1 MKICERGTP
10 HFSEEGMHPFPLRI
24 LVVLPCYGGSL
35 PMGEYCVTAL
45 QDLGHLVD
53 VFNAPSFYG
62 AFSALKELRIH
73 MSRLESLESSLLEVL
88 SQAIYAKVETFE
100 PDLVLAL
107 AQAPITRQLLKRL
120 RRDGV
125 LTAMW
130 FVEDFRIFTYW
141 RVFAPLYDFFFTL
154 QKSPFL
160 DELKAAGMPNGV
172 YLPAAALPSFH
183 QPVELSRQEQ
193 KLFGSAVS
201 FVGAGYPNRRMA
213 FRHFLNQNFKIW
225 GSDWKNAPELAS
237 CLQQDGVR
245 ISPVDTVKIF
255 NASEINL
262 NLHSSVRAMPP
273 VQPGDFVNPRTF
285 EIAACGAFQLVD
297 RRSLLSEYFSLS
309 GENQELE
316 TFVDMAEFEEKTAYF
331 LDHPEERQLLAQR
344 AREKVL
350 ARHTYHHRMTQLLET
365 IHTRCSD
372 WPLRRKLSTEDQSD
386 SLDALFQ
393 ELPPGMPLTQGG
405 EELRSQWPALLQR
418 LHLPAS
424 ASLGDVVTRLRQ
436 QPGVRSPL
444 ETSLLFLDEWRRQ
457 YGKK

>member
-1 MKICERGTP
+1 
-10 HFSEEGMHPFPLRI
+10 MHPFPLRI

-45 QDLGHLVD
+45 QDLGHSVD

-88 SQAIYAKVETFE
+88 SQAIYAKVEIFE
-100 PDLVLAL
+100 PDFVLAL
-107 AQAPITRQLLKRL
+107 AQAPVTRQLLKRL

-130 FVEDFRIFTYW
+130 FVEDFRLFTYW

-160 DELKAAGMPNGV
+160 EELKAAGMPNGV

-183 QPVELSRQEQ
+183 RPVELSRQEQ
-193 KLFGSAVS
+193 TIFGSAVS
-201 FVGAGYPNRRMA
+201 FVGAGYPNRRTA
-213 FRHFLNQNFKIW
+213 FRHFLPYDFKIW
-225 GSDWKNAPELAS
+225 GSDWKNAPELVPY
-237 CLQQDGVR
+237 LQRKGAR
-245 ISPVDTVKIF
+245 ISPEDTVKIF
-255 NASEINL
+255 NASQINL
-262 NLHSSVRAMPP
+262 NLHSSIRAMPP
-273 VQPGDFVNPRTF
+273 IQPGDFINPRTF

-297 RRSLLSEYFSLS
+297 QRSLLSECFSLS
-309 GENQELE
+309 GKDQELE
-316 TFVDMAEFEEKTAYF
+316 TFSDMAELEEKIAYF
-331 LDHPEERQLLAQR
+331 LNHSEERQLLAQR

-350 ARHTYHHRMTQLLET
+350 ARHTYRHRMSELLKT
-365 IHTRCSD
+365 IHTHRPD
-372 WPLRRKLSTEDQSD
+372 WPPRQNTFSEDPAD
-386 SLDALFQ
+386 TLNVLFQ
-393 ELPPGMPLTQGG
+393 ELPSGMPFPQM

-436 QPGVRSPL
+436 QPDTRSPL